1 MVYMNVIG
9 NIRIADIYMLQSICE
24 TSHFAKRLKCL
35 VISRNA
41 RDPQSLCEM
50 TKKIQSLREVTK
62 ILHLVL
68 HRLPKSMF
76 EEI

>member
-24 TSHFAKRLKCL
+24 TSHFAKRLKCS

-41 RDPQSLCEM
+41 RDPQSLRVM
-50 TKKIQSLREVTK
+50 TKKSSHYVK
-62 ILHLVL
+62 
-68 HRLPKSMF
+68 
-76 EEI
+76 